1 MVSVQLHVV
10 LGLWLE
16 QEQLPGAC
24 SDVHGCDVVPGTT
37 IRHAGVE
44 PLLSVFCSKS
54 AHMGRSKLYG
64 RPMFPNGYY
73 ISTVKPEMTLGV
85 IWIDFFLKLY
95 IYRYLRF
102 IVKDSSFYF

>member
-1 MVSVQLHVV
+1 MCTD
-10 LGLWLE
+10 G
-16 QEQLPGAC
+16 
-24 SDVHGCDVVPGTT
+24 VPGTIT
-37 IRHAGVE
+37 RHAGVE

-64 RPMFPNGYY
+64 QPMFPNGYY